1 VIQRKYDVS
10 LIFRK
15 LIFIGNQDS
24 IWKEP
29 LQALQERFPEHEIL
43 LDPEASRAALPQLD
57 ALLGGRLD
65 PAVFEQAVAL
75 KAVFSPITGVNHLPV
90 ERLLQRGITVHNIH
104 GQAPGVAQCA
114 LAMTLAF
121 YGRLV
126 EYHNDL
132 RETKWHG
139 FWVGRGAEDEWHS
152 LFGRPCAIFGT
163 GAIGVALARMLK
175 AFDCPVVGYRR
186 RADAPLP
193 PHFDRIETDL
203 TKAVQAAEILYIA
216 LPLTPAT
223 EGLFTKE
230 LLLSAQGKFLVNVG
244 RGPIVDEEGLYLAL
258 KNGVLKGAAIDT
270 WYTYPQG
277 GATTGAPSRF
287 PIHELPNVILSPH
300 VAGSN
305 REAVPLRVGET
316 VQNITEWLTT
326 GRCARAAD
334 LRERY

>member
-1 VIQRKYDVS
+1 MRLGSFMPINSV
-10 LIFRK
+10 
-15 LIFIGNQDS
+15 
-24 IWKEP
+24 WKEP
-29 LQALQERFPEHEIL
+29 LRALRDRFPEHEIL
-43 LDPEASRAALPQLD
+43 LDPTDSMAALPQLD
-57 ALLGGRLD
+57 AMLAGRME
-65 PAVFEQAVAL
+65 PSEFEKATAL
-75 KAVFSPITGVNHLPV
+75 RALFSPITGVNHLPV
-90 ERLLQRGITVHNIH
+90 ELLLQRGVRVHNIH

-126 EYHNDL
+126 EYHNAL
-132 RETKWHG
+132 RATQWHG
-139 FWVGRGAEDEWHS
+139 FWVGRGSEDEWHS

-175 AFDCPVVGYRR
+175 AFDCSVVGHRR

-193 PHFDRIETDL
+193 PYFDRIETDL
-203 TKAVQAAEILYIA
+203 AKAVQEAELLFIA

-258 KNGVLKGAAIDT
+258 KNGILKGAAIDT

-316 VQNITEWLTT
+316 IQNITEWLTT
-326 GRCARAAD
+326 GRCSREAN
-334 LRERY
+334 LREMY

>member
-1 VIQRKYDVS
+1 
-10 LIFRK
+10 
-15 LIFIGNQDS
+15 
-24 IWKEP
+24 
-29 LQALQERFPEHEIL
+29 
-43 LDPEASRAALPQLD
+43 
-57 ALLGGRLD
+57 
-65 PAVFEQAVAL
+65 
-75 KAVFSPITGVNHLPV
+75 
-90 ERLLQRGITVHNIH
+90 
-104 GQAPGVAQCA
+104 
-114 LAMTLAF
+114 MTLAF

-126 EYHNDL
+126 EYHNAL
-132 RETKWHG
+132 RATQWHG

-152 LFGRPCAIFGT
+152 LFGRSCAIFGT

-175 AFDCPVVGYRR
+175 AFDCSVVGYRR
-186 RADAPLP
+186 RADALLP
-193 PHFDRIETDL
+193 PYFDRIETDL
-203 TKAVQAAEILYIA
+203 AKAVQEAELLFIA

-258 KNGVLKGAAIDT
+258 KNGILKGAAIDT

-300 VAGSN
+300 VAGST
-305 REAVPLRVGET
+305 RDAVELRVGET

-326 GRCARAAD
+326 GRCSRAAD
-334 LRERY
+334 LREMY